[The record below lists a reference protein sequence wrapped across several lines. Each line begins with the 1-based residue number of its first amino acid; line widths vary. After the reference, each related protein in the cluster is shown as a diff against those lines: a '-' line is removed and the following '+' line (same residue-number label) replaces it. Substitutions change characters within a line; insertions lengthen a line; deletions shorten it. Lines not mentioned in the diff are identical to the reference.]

1 MPGSTL
7 TNLLM
12 NLVVLAA
19 IMSNLA
25 CYRWGNR
32 GRRGTA
38 TCPGSYYIWPRNRA
52 WSKGCELD
60 QREESIWGLVWV
72 GGCLEPLHTVGRA
85 ISRGVLP
92 SPAVWNRNS

>member
-7 TNLLM
+7 TNLRM

-32 GRRGTA
+32 GRERYSHL
-38 TCPGSYYIWPRNRA
+38 PGILLCMAKEQS
-52 WSKGCELD
+52 
-60 QREESIWGLVWV
+60 
-72 GGCLEPLHTVGRA
+72 LE
-85 ISRGVLP
+85 
-92 SPAVWNRNS
+92 